1 MRILLLV
8 ELCRNPSIL
17 WLLDG
22 TYGRNMAIFLKDLK
36 SNEFSF
42 KFLKKKPFEDVG
54 GTPFRFLLN

>member
-17 WLLDG
+17 WLPDG
-22 TYGRNMAIFLKDLK
+22 TYGGNMAIFFKNLK

-42 KFLKKKPFEDVG
+42 KFKKKKPFEDVG
-54 GTPFRFLLN
+54 GTPFRFLQN